1 MRQINMHEAKTHLSS
16 LVKEAA
22 VGEPFIIAI
31 DGSPKVKVVPFD
43 NKTKTKR
50 VGFLKGY
57 GTIPDNFDVLGQDE
71 IADMFEG

>member
-22 VGEPFIIAI
+22 AGEPFIIAI

-43 NKTKTKR
+43 NKARTPR

-57 GTIPDNFDVLGQDE
+57 GAIPDDFDGLGRDE
-71 IADMFEG
+71 IAEMFEG